1 MTAFVSEEYYKNEY
15 LCGKEAV
22 IDTAFD
28 FYARQATAEIKRY
41 IERNLTD
48 AEIPDCVKMCCCEL
62 AELNYKHEKTT
73 TDTNGKTSESVGGW
87 SVSYESAEES
97 KKNYDKAVK
106 ACIYKWLSGT
116 GLLYRGLK

>member
-1 MTAFVSEEYYKNEY
+1 MTVFVNEEYYKNEY

-28 FYARQATAEIKRY
+28 FYARQATAEIMRY
-41 IERNLTD
+41 IGRNLTNT
-48 AEIPDCVKMCCCEL
+48 EIPNCVKMCCCEV
-62 AELNYKHEKTT
+62 AERKFTHEKKT

-87 SVSYESAEES
+87 RVSYESAEKSKEECDES
-97 KKNYDKAVK
+97 VK
-106 ACIYKWLSGT
+106 SCIYKWLSGT